1 MRSLQE
7 DTPSLALFAL
17 FGWEWA
23 GGTGV
28 LGHVYLF
35 LPWLP
40 APPPPALDRRIVPLC
55 FLSFLLVPN

>member
-7 DTPSLALFAL
+7 DTRSSALFVL
-17 FGWEWA
+17 FG
-23 GGTGV
+23 GLGVGRRHLV

-35 LPWLP
+35 LPWFP
-40 APPPPALDRRIVPLC
+40 APPPPALDRIVPLC